1 MERII
6 MVQQIPRVNINLHPD
21 ISHDELEL
29 LKELKEDVWTFI
41 QGLTQFS
48 HDYHE
53 GLLKSLGE
61 FFGRIVHRYHV
72 SENPKE
78 TLELAQRL
86 CLQAFASISEIL
98 VRFESDYLDLEQ
110 ALGRIGQIKG
120 LEFPDS
126 DFHNGGQ
133 FVLIL
138 DCEYQKILYK
148 PRSLAI
154 DNWWA
159 KFVDLLGAHEYI
171 VTARSLAKE
180 GYGWQEYLADQE
192 CASIQEVESAY
203 YSYGVLL
210 ALLTFLGGNDMYFT
224 NLKVLGGRVAV
235 LDLETVMSY
244 PSDTPVLQTGLLA
257 VQTPWFSQ
265 SQALQKVWEEGNT
278 HFPIMEGRS
287 FPFTSE
293 FEDKFFLGLRE
304 GISLLHKYSE
314 PLKELIEGMANLRV
328 RYVLKATAR
337 YALEYKAVMLVN
349 LSHRVGAYAKISR
362 SYFQELDNVHA
373 SELEQILQGDIPYYW
388 FFPDRKTLFSQS
400 GEFPSF
406 FGYPETLQEI
416 LLYRLQNL
424 ETVFHRAEE
433 LVYEALY
440 PRWYL
445 RMLWRL
451 PKPVIRFMADVVRS
465 GVEP

>member
-1 MERII
+1 MS
-6 MVQQIPRVNINLHPD
+6 QIT
-21 ISHDELEL
+21 ELGKFL
-29 LKELKEDVWTFI
+29 LPAGMSEPEV
-41 QGLTQFS
+41 
-48 HDYHE
+48 E
-53 GLLKSLGE
+53 LLKSLKVVAENFVSSRPELFGQKAQVLKGLGE
-61 FFGRIVHRYHV
+61 FLGRVIHRV
-72 SENPKE
+72 FVKENPDE
-78 TLELAQRL
+78 TLELGQKL
-86 CLQAFASISEIL
+86 CIQSLDRIKEIL
-98 VRFESDYLDLEQ
+98 ERFTSDSD
-110 ALGRIGQIKG
+110 QIAQVFGKVG
-120 LEFPDS
+120 SIQSLEFTDS

-154 DNWWA
+154 DNWWGE
-159 KFVDLLGAHEYI
+159 FVNLLGAQEYI
-171 VTARSLAKE
+171 VTPKSLTRNE
-180 GYGWQEYLADQE
+180 YGWQEYLADQE
-192 CASIQEVESAY
+192 CANIAQVEKAY
-203 YSYGVLL
+203 FSYGMLL
-210 ALLTFLGGNDMYFT
+210 AFLTFLGGNDMYFT
-224 NLKVLGGRVAV
+224 NLKVLGGRVAA

-244 PSDTPVLQTGLLA
+244 PSDTPILQTGLVA
-257 VQTPWFSQ
+257 IQTPWFSH
-265 SQALQKVWEEGNT
+265 SQALQKVWEEGDT

-293 FEDKFFLGLRE
+293 FEDKFLLGLRE

-337 YALEYKAVMLVN
+337 YALEYKEVMRVHS
-349 LSHRVGAYAKISR
+349 SHRVGSYAKISR
-362 SYFQELDNVHA
+362 SFYEELDMIHP
-373 SELEQILQGDIPYYW
+373 SELAQLLLGDIPYYW
-388 FFPDRKTLFSQS
+388 FSPNGKTLFSPS

-433 LVYEALY
+433 LLDKALH
-440 PRWYL
+440 PRWYV
-445 RMLWRL
+445 RMFWRF
-451 PKPVIRFMADVVRS
+451 PKPIVRFMADVVRS

>member
-1 MERII
+1 
-6 MVQQIPRVNINLHPD
+6 MVQHIPQVNINLHPD
-21 ISHDELEL
+21 ICQDELEL

-48 HDYHE
+48 HDSHE
-53 GLLKSLGE
+53 GLLKNLGE
-61 FFGRIVHRYHV
+61 FFGRIVHRYYV
-72 SENPKE
+72 SENPEE
-78 TLELAQRL
+78 TLELTQRL
-86 CLQAFASISEIL
+86 CLQALVRISEIL
-98 VRFESDYLDLEQ
+98 DRFESDYLDLEQ
-110 ALGRIGQIKG
+110 VLGSVGQING

-154 DNWWA
+154 DNWWGE
-159 KFVDLLGAHEYI
+159 FVNLLGAHEYI
-171 VTARSLAKE
+171 VTPKSLTRNE
-180 GYGWQEYLADQE
+180 YGWQEYLADQE

-203 YSYGVLL
+203 FSYGVLL
-210 ALLTFLGGNDMYFT
+210 ALLAFLGGNDMYFT
-224 NLKVLGGRVAV
+224 NIKVLGERIAV
-235 LDLETVMSY
+235 LDLETIMSY
-244 PSDTPVLQTGLLA
+244 PSDTPILQTGLVA
-257 VQTPWFSQ
+257 IQTPWFSQ
-265 SQALQKVWEEGNT
+265 SQALQKVWEEGDT

-293 FEDKFFLGLRE
+293 FEDGFLMGLRE
-304 GISLLHKYSE
+304 GISLLHKCSE
-314 PLKELIEGMANLRV
+314 ALKELIEGIGNLRV

-337 YALEYKAVMLVN
+337 YAVEYREIMRVCP
-349 LSHRVGAYAKISR
+349 SHRVGAYAKISR
-362 SYFQELDNVHA
+362 SYYQELDNVHA

-388 FFPDRKTLFSQS
+388 FCPDGKTLFSQS
-400 GEFPSF
+400 GEFSAF

-433 LVYEALY
+433 LVYEALH